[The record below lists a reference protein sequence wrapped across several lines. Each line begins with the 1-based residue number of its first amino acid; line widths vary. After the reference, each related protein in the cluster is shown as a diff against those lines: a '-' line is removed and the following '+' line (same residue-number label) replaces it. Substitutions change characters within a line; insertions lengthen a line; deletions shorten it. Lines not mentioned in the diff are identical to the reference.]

1 VHPACS
7 ARKAGLA
14 DPLVAIV
21 ARSTSQ
27 VVTVDEVPCCG
38 LAGDRGFAQPELP
51 PHALRHLKAALPA
64 GCASGV
70 PSGRTCAIGLA
81 ELAGGRYRSF
91 VQLVDGCA
99 MPLEAAVEV
108 SA

>member
-1 VHPACS
+1 MDGHRHTLGPEHDFEPVP
-7 ARKAGLA
+7 GL
-14 DPLVAIV
+14 
-21 ARSTSQ
+21 
-27 VVTVDEVPCCG
+27 
-38 LAGDRGFAQPELP
+38 PE
-51 PHALRHLKAALPA
+51 ALPA